1 MAKKTEKK
9 TEKSKKSKG
18 KTKAQLALEAGRNS
32 GYSRAIGVIMEQF
45 FEEDPYWALEDL
57 ASTLWGCCRQ
67 AGINIQIE
75 YTGIRDKISKAA
87 KESKDDDD

>member
-9 TEKSKKSKG
+9 TEKSKKSEG
-18 KTKAQLALEAGRNS
+18 KTKAELALEAGRNR
-32 GYSRAIGVIMEQF
+32 GYSSAIWLIVEQF
-45 FEEDPYWALEDL
+45 FKDDPYWALEDL
-57 ASTLWGCCRQ
+57 ASTLWGFCRD

-87 KESKDDDD
+87 KESKDNDD